1 LASICWYLSAKLYG
15 VTSQNVF
22 KKWDGEVWTGL
33 IWLRTGT
40 GGGGDFE
47 CGNEHS
53 DPIKCGSFLA
63 SWLTVSFSG
72 MTVLRGV
79 HLGS

>member
-1 LASICWYLSAKLYG
+1 
-15 VTSQNVF
+15 
-22 KKWDGEVWTGL
+22 VWTGL